1 MSEAI
6 KRCPFCDEEIRANAI
21 KCKHCGSFLTDSAG
35 VTAFSNTAI
44 RQALMARFE
53 IIEEIGRGG
62 MGVVYKAIQKNL
74 NRPVALKV
82 LPQHL
87 IHQEEFLKRFHGEA
101 QKAAQL
107 NHPNIVIVYDEGEEH
122 GVHFI
127 AMEYID
133 GQNLKDI
140 VVTSGPLPI
149 ATMLRWTKPMVDA
162 LGYAHKK
169 GMIHRDI
176 KSANIL
182 ISKEG
187 RPVLTDFGIARI
199 AEDSQITRSAEASQL
214 TRPGT
219 ILGTLQYMSPEQ
231 VQGKTVDG
239 RSDIYSLGVVMY
251 QCLTGELPFRSDT
264 DWSAMHKIAA
274 ELPTPPRGLRTD
286 IPKAVEA
293 IVLRCMAKNPLDRY
307 QNCDEL
313 LAALE
318 EVEAETPT
326 TVRPIIETPTRE
338 LEKTLIA
345 EPSVEQ
351 PAGIKTKLGHLDWK
365 KAAIGIASL
374 AVLGIVVLIV
384 LTLSGGRKMGPGWNG
399 LPEADK
405 KRVERLLQI
414 ADTLYQ
420 NNKLIDPPGNNAWEK
435 YRKVLAIHKNNQ
447 FAHEQL
453 DLIRDDL
460 LRQAGALQE
469 RGDYVAAKNLMQQ
482 GLECFP
488 ADSALQRAAR
498 HIDVLML
505 EQRAKGYASEQ
516 QYISPPSRNAY
527 EVCQKILALDQQNTT
542 AQEILQSIESWF
554 LQEGE
559 KLASAG
565 QQILAAEKYRQA
577 LQFFPKNS
585 EFAKR
590 REEIA
595 GEQQLKDA
603 LAEADKSLRQKDWR
617 RAWNKSVELKN
628 IFPEEQSV
636 LELQNRIINGLLSE
650 ADNLSQRGNYEQ
662 AMECYSLVKQFDSK
676 QSTTSGEA
684 MLSERWGDALFGKRL
699 YLEAIKKYQ
708 AANKADKVKK
718 AETERSKWLEID
730 LVFVPGGAFEMGDTF
745 GDGEGDEKP
754 VHRVQLNDFSLSK
767 CEITFNQYNAFCLAT
782 GKEKPSDNG
791 WGRGTRPVINVS
803 WIDAKAFCVWLAQR
817 TGAKV
822 RLPTEAE
829 WEYAALAGG
838 KKMKWAGT
846 NSEGDLDQYAWHLL
860 NSKNKTQPVGQ
871 QKPNGLGLFDMSGN
885 AGEWCLDG
893 YDEKFYKNS
902 LPTNPLAPY
911 RGKKVVR
918 RGGSAGDAKTNLRCA
933 SRSFSEPNP
942 NKWDFPT
949 GFRIA
954 CSQ

>member
-1 MSEAI
+1 MSEPT
-6 KRCPFCDEEIRANAI
+6 KRCPFCDEEIRVNAI
-21 KCKHCGSFLTDSAG
+21 KCKHCGSTLPDAAG
-35 VTAFSNTAI
+35 MAAFSKTAV
-44 RQALMARFE
+44 RQALMARYE

-62 MGVVYKAIQKNL
+62 MGVVYKALQKNL
-74 NRPVALKV
+74 NRFVALKV
-82 LPQHL
+82 LLQHL
-87 IHQEEFLKRFHGEA
+87 IHSEEFLKRFHSEA

-107 NHPNIVIVYDEGEEH
+107 SHPNIITVFDEGEEH

-127 AMEYID
+127 AMQYID

-140 VVTSGPLPI
+140 VVQKGPLQLP
-149 ATMLRWTKPMVDA
+149 TMMQWMKPMAEA
-162 LGYAHKK
+162 LGYAHQK

-182 ISKEG
+182 ISKDG
-187 RPVLTDFGIARI
+187 RPFLSDFGIARI
-199 AEDSQITRSAEASQL
+199 IDDSQITRAAEVSQL
-214 TRPGT
+214 TLPGT
-219 ILGTLQYMSPEQ
+219 TLGTPQYMSPEQ
-231 VQGKTVDG
+231 IQGKPVDG

-251 QCLTGELPFRSDT
+251 QCLTNELPFRGDT
-264 DWSAMHKIAA
+264 EWSTMLKITTEA
-274 ELPTPPRGLRTD
+274 PTPPRGIRTD
-286 IPKAVEA
+286 IPKAIEA
-293 IVLRCMAKNPLDRY
+293 IVLRCMAKNAAERY

-313 LAALE
+313 LAALTRGE
-318 EVEAETPT
+318 GESSKTAM
-326 TVRPIIETPTRE
+326 PIMPTPTRE
-338 LEKTLIA
+338 LERTLIA
-345 EPSVEQ
+345 EPPVEQ
-351 PAGIKTKLGHLDWK
+351 PAGNKKKLSARDWK
-365 KAAIGIASL
+365 KAAIGVATL
-374 AVLGIVVLIV
+374 AVLGIVLLIV
-384 LTLSGGRKMGPGWNG
+384 LKLVRGRDPGPGWKE

-420 NNKLIDPPGNNAWEK
+420 NNKLLDPPGNNAWEK
-435 YRKVLAIHKNNQ
+435 YREVLAIHRNNQ

-453 DLIRDDL
+453 DLIRNDL
-460 LRQAGALQE
+460 LGKSGALQE
-469 RGDYVAAKNLMQQ
+469 RGDYVAAKNLMQR

-488 ADSALQRAAR
+488 ADSALQGAVR
-498 HIDVLML
+498 HLDVLML
-505 EQRAKGYASEQ
+505 EQSAKEYASRR
-516 QYISPPSRNAY
+516 QYISPPTGNAY
-527 EVCQKILALDQQNTT
+527 EVCQKILALDQQNIA

-559 KLASAG
+559 NLAGAG
-565 QQILAAEKYRQA
+565 QQKLAAEKYRQA

-595 GEQQLKDA
+595 GKQQFNDA
-603 LAEADKSLRQKDWR
+603 LAEADKSRRQKDWR

-628 IFPEEQSV
+628 IFPEEQSG
-636 LELQNRIINGLLSE
+636 LDLQNRIINGLLGE

-662 AMECYSLVKQFDSK
+662 AMECYSLLKQFDPQ
-676 QSTTSGEA
+676 QSTTAGEA
-684 MLSERWGDALFGKRL
+684 RVCERWGDALFGKRL

-708 AANKADKVKK
+708 AANKADKVQK
-718 AETERSKWLEID
+718 AETERGKWLEID

-754 VHRVQLNDFSLSK
+754 VHQVRLNDFDLSK
-767 CEITFNQYNAFCLAT
+767 YEITFNQFDAFCLAT
-782 GKEKPSDNG
+782 NRKKPSDNG
-791 WGRGTRPVINVS
+791 WGRGTRPVINIA
-803 WIDAKAFCVWLAQR
+803 WNDAKAFCTWLAQR
-817 TGAKV
+817 TGANV

-846 NSEGDLDQYAWHLL
+846 DSDAELDQFVWHIV
-860 NSKNKTQPVGQ
+860 NSHGKTQPVGQ
-871 QKPNGLGLFDMSGN
+871 KKPNGLGLFDMSGN
-885 AGEWCLDG
+885 VGEWCLDG

-902 LPTNPLAPY
+902 PPANPLAPY
-911 RGKKVVR
+911 KGKKVVR
-918 RGGSAGDAKTNLRCA
+918 RGGSAGDAKINLRCA

-949 GFRIA
+949 GFRIV